1 MPPASS
7 HLCTGRATRRS
18 ADNVPEEFDVVIL
31 GGGSAGETAAQL
43 LAERGRRVALVEQHL
58 VGGECPYFACMPS
71 KALLRAAADRL
82 TWPEAVARRDE
93 AAEHRDDSHAAESLA
108 KSGVEVVRGRGL
120 VTRPGV
126 VRVDARELNYADLVV
141 ATGAEAVV
149 PPIDGLDRA
158 KVWTSDDA
166 LSSDELPERLLI
178 LGGGAVGCE
187 LAQVYASFGA
197 DVTVVESADHL
208 LDKEPDFVGDC
219 IGAAL
224 QRRGVTLRL
233 GESLERAPDDNVRL
247 LVATG
252 KKPRVDG
259 LGMEVLGI
267 EPDDNGALPV
277 DERCRVIDHV
287 WAIGDVN
294 GLAPYTH
301 AANHQARV
309 VVDNLTGTTRRFD
322 TRAIPRTVYTDPAVF
337 CVGDT
342 SGTPAATMNVGETAR
357 AAVEERDDGQLAL
370 YVDDEAAVLV
380 GAAVV
385 GPDADNWGAELTL
398 AIRAQVPLDVLADVV
413 HAFPTYSETLH
424 PPYAELARR
433 RQRGTADA

>member
-1 MPPASS
+1 
-7 HLCTGRATRRS
+7 
-18 ADNVPEEFDVVIL
+18 VPEEFDVVVL

-43 LAERGRRVALVEQHL
+43 LAERGRRVALVENRL
-58 VGGECPYFACMPS
+58 VGGECPYLACMPS
-71 KALLRAAADRL
+71 KALLRAAADGL
-82 TWPEAVARRDE
+82 SWPEAIARRDE
-93 AAEHRDDSHAAESLA
+93 TAEHRDDSQAAESLA
-108 KSGVEVVRGRGL
+108 EAGVEVVRGRGL
-120 VTRPGV
+120 VTQPGV
-126 VRVDARELNYADLVV
+126 VRVDARELTYADLII

-149 PPIDGLDRA
+149 PEIDGIDHGA
-158 KVWTSDDA
+158 MWTSDDA
-166 LSSDELPERLLI
+166 LSSDELPQRLLI

-187 LAQVYASFGA
+187 LAQVYVSFGA
-197 DVTVVESADHL
+197 DVTVVESADRL
-208 LDKEPDFVGDC
+208 LDKEPDFIGEC
-219 IGAAL
+219 IGEAL

-233 GESLERAPDDNVRL
+233 GESLERAPDDDVRL

-252 KKPRVDG
+252 KKPRVEG
-259 LGMEVLGI
+259 LGLEVLGI
-267 EPDDNGALPV
+267 APDDKGALPV

-294 GLAPYTH
+294 GTAPYTH

-309 VVDNLTGTTRRFD
+309 VVDNLTGTPRRFD
-322 TRAIPRTVYTDPAVF
+322 PRAIPRTVYTDPAVF

-342 SGTPAATMNVGETAR
+342 SGKPAATMNVGDTAR
-357 AAVEERDDGQLAL
+357 AAVEERDDGQVAL
-370 YVDDEAAVLV
+370 YVDDTANVLI

-398 AIRAQVPLDVLADVV
+398 AIRAEVPFDVLADVI
-413 HAFPTYSETLH
+413 HAFPTYSEALH